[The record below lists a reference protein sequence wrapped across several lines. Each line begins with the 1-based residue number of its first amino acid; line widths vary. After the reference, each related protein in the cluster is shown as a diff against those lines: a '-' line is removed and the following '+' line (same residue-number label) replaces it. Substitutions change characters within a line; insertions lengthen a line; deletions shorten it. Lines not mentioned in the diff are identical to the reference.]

1 MIKYI
6 GSKRRV
12 VPELVE
18 WIGQLPGV
26 RRVGDLFSGSARVAH
41 ALKAAG
47 YAVEANDHNAYAATL
62 ARGLVAADRERW
74 QARAELLIAELESL
88 PGRAGWFTEQYC
100 ERARYFQAH
109 NGARIDAIRERI
121 ARLELEPELEAIA
134 LSALL
139 LAADKVDSTAG
150 VQMAYIKS
158 WSKRSHR
165 ELHLEVPPLLPR
177 AEHGVAR
184 AHELDALEAAQ
195 AMDVDLLYLDPPYN
209 QHPYLSNYHLWETL
223 VRWDRPEV
231 YGVARKRV
239 DCRERKSRFNFR
251 AQAPDALAQ
260 LLNACGARYLLL
272 SYSNEAFLRRPALR
286 ALLAE
291 HGHVQHVELELRRYI
306 GARIGVHS
314 PDGRRTGRVS
324 HTTATESLWLV
335 SPEPVALPSSVA
347 PLA

>member
-12 VPELVE
+12 VPELVD

-47 YAVEANDHNAYAATL
+47 YAVEANDHNDYAATL
-62 ARGLVAADRERW
+62 ARGLVQADRERW
-74 QARAELLIAELESL
+74 QGPAERLIAELDRL
-88 PGRAGWFTEQYC
+88 PPQAGWFTEQYC
-100 ERARYFQAH
+100 ERSRYFQAH
-109 NGARIDAIRERI
+109 NGARIDAVRERI
-121 ARLELEPELEAIA
+121 DGLDLEPELEAIA
-134 LSALL
+134 LTSLL

-150 VQMAYIKS
+150 VQMAYLKG

-165 ELHLEVPPLLPR
+165 ELRLEVPPLLPR
-177 AEHGVAR
+177 AAHGDCRAR
-184 AHELDALEAAQ
+184 GLDALDAARV
-195 AMDVDLLYLDPPYN
+195 ADVDLLYLDPPYN

-251 AQAPDALAQ
+251 ARAADALAE
-260 LLNACGARYLLL
+260 LLSACDAPYLLL
-272 SYSNEAFLRRPALR
+272 SYSNEAFLRRPQLR
-286 ALLAE
+286 AMLAE
-291 HGHVQHVELELRRYI
+291 RGHVQHVELELTRYI

-314 PDGRRTGRVS
+314 PAGVRTGRVS

-335 SPEPVALPSSVA
+335 SPEPVTSAAMAA
-347 PLA
+347 PRT

>member
-12 VPELVE
+12 VPGLVE
-18 WIGQLPGV
+18 WIEQLPGV
-26 RRVGDLFSGSARVAH
+26 RRVGDLFSGSGRVAH

-62 ARGLVAADRERW
+62 ARGLVQADRERW
-74 QARAELLIAELESL
+74 QARAERLIAELERL
-88 PGRAGWFTEQYC
+88 PGRAGWFTDQYC
-100 ERARYFQAH
+100 ERARYFQRH
-109 NGARIDAIRERI
+109 NGARIDAVRERI
-121 ARLELEPELEAIA
+121 EDLDLEPELKAVA
-134 LSALL
+134 LTSLL

-150 VQMAYIKS
+150 VQMAYLKG

-177 AEHGVAR
+177 ALHGDCR
-184 AHELDALEAAQ
+184 AHDLDALEAAQ
-195 AMDVDLLYLDPPYN
+195 ALDVDLLYLDPPYN

-251 AQAPDALAQ
+251 AQAPEALDR
-260 LLNACGARYLLL
+260 LLSACNAPYLLL
-272 SYSNEAFLRRPALR
+272 SYSNEAFLRQPQLR
-286 ALLAE
+286 AMLAE
-291 HGHVQHVELELRRYI
+291 RGHVQHVELELTRYI

-314 PDGRRTGRVS
+314 PAGVRTGRVS

-335 SPEPVALPSSVA
+335 SPEPVASAAPSASRS
-347 PLA
+347 

>member
-12 VPELVE
+12 VPGLIE
-18 WIGQLPGV
+18 WIEQLPGV
-26 RRVGDLFSGSARVAH
+26 RRVGDLFSGSARVAY

-62 ARGLVAADRERW
+62 ARGLVVADRERW
-74 QARAELLIAELESL
+74 QVRAERLIAELERL

-100 ERARYFQAH
+100 ERARYFQVH
-109 NGARIDAIRERI
+109 NGARIEAVRERI
-121 ARLELEPELEAIA
+121 AELELEPELESIA

-150 VQMAYIKS
+150 VQMAYLKG

-165 ELHLEVPPLLPR
+165 ALRLEVPPLLPR
-177 AEHGVAR
+177 AEGGVAVGY
-184 AHELDALEAAQ
+184 ELDALEAARR
-195 AMDVDLLYLDPPYN
+195 MEVDLLYLDPPYN

-223 VRWDRPEV
+223 VRWDCPEV

-251 AQAPDALAQ
+251 AQAPGALAE
-260 LLNACGARYLLL
+260 LLEVCNARYLLL

-286 ALLAE
+286 ALLAQ
-291 HGHVQHVELELRRYI
+291 HGYVQHVELELRRYI
-306 GARIGVHS
+306 GASIGVHS

-324 HTTATESLWLV
+324 HTTTTESLWLV
-335 SPEPVALPSSVA
+335 SSEPSPGHRL
-347 PLA
+347 